1 MGIVYVY
8 IFDMIEKFKNLI
20 NDKFFINIEF
30 LQFKDMI

>member
-20 NDKFFINIEF
+20 NDKFLLILNFCSLKI
-30 LQFKDMI
+30 